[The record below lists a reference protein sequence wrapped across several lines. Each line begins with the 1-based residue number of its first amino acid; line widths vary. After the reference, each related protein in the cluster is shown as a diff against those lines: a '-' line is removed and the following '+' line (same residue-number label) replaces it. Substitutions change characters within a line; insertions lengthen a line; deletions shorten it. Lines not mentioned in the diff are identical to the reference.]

1 MKKLLAYLLSAMML
15 LAVGCGEEYDDS
27 LIWEKLNDHEKRI
40 SKLEELCKQM
50 NTNITS
56 LQDIIEALQNNDYVT
71 NIAPITEDGKIIG
84 YTITFSKSGSITIYH
99 GQDGQDGYTPVIGIA
114 KDIDDVYYWT
124 LDGEWLLDKDGN
136 KIKAEGIDG
145 QDGTNGEQGQNGIT
159 PKLKIEDGYWY
170 ISYNNGTTWEE
181 LGKATGEDGANGENG
196 DSMFTNVT
204 YDDDFV
210 YLTLTD
216 GSVIEI
222 PRRTIRNNE
231 IWYSS
236 SDGKAVTPY
245 KIDTFDANIV
255 SNEYKNGRGVITFD
269 SDLTTIGDSAFDG
282 CSNLMSVTI
291 PNNVTK
297 IEKSAFR
304 SCSSLKNIDIP
315 NSVNS
320 IGDWAFQGCSSLI
333 SITIPNGVTEIKYST
348 FYNCSN
354 LTNVTIPNSIT
365 KIENAVFAHCIQKPQ
380 TTKTNQKQP
389 NINL

>member
-365 KIENAVFAHCIQKPQ
+365 KIENAVFAHCI
-380 TTKTNQKQP
+380 
-389 NINL
+389 